1 MTLHDLSQLYYL
13 TREIEMDRRRLEELE
28 QQALP
33 GAQRLSGMPGG
44 GGTSDQVAELVAQ
57 IADLRELIRAKQKQ
71 CILERR
77 WLEGYIAGIGD
88 SLTRQVFT
96 HRFIHGLSWRQV
108 ADCVGGGNT
117 EAGCKKLVYRFLR
130 KT

>member
-44 GGTSDQVAELVAQ
+44 GGTSDQVAELAAQ

-77 WLEGYIAGIGD
+77 WLEGYIAGIG
-88 SLTRQVFT
+88 
-96 HRFIHGLSWRQV
+96 
-108 ADCVGGGNT
+108 
-117 EAGCKKLVYRFLR
+117 
-130 KT
+130 

>member
-44 GGTSDQVAELVAQ
+44 GGTCGNSFGPNRSSAF
-57 IADLRELIRAKQKQ
+57 
-71 CILERR
+71 
-77 WLEGYIAGIGD
+77 WN
-88 SLTRQVFT
+88 
-96 HRFIHGLSWRQV
+96 
-108 ADCVGGGNT
+108 GGG
-117 EAGCKKLVYRFLR
+117 LR
-130 KT
+130 GTLPASGTA